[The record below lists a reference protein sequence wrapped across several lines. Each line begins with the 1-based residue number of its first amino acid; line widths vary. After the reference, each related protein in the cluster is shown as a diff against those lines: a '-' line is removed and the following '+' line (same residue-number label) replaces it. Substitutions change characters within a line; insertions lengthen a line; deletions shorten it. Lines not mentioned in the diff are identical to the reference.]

1 MITNTNYDEV
11 TDTDMNTQKHT
22 DYKKN
27 KEEIIHFIE
36 RLYDILDN
44 ITVELYDTLMGLYKY
59 DSLEEVKTELENTSF
74 FLNTK
79 KASLQKK
86 LHVIG
91 SKISVLQFEVEKNKY
106 FEVQDNYRLD
116 KNIEYY
122 DLIDNKFILL
132 GKFKEYTKKYISIMV
147 DRGTSIQ
154 ENRNFAAFENGTCL
168 HLEFSSGIQLYRLKK
183 FAFSNMQ
190 TL

>member
-116 KNIEYY
+116 K
-122 DLIDNKFILL
+122 
-132 GKFKEYTKKYISIMV
+132 KYRV
-147 DRGTSIQ
+147 LRF
-154 ENRNFAAFENGTCL
+154 N
-168 HLEFSSGIQLYRLKK
+168 
-183 FAFSNMQ
+183 
-190 TL
+190 